1 MKSGLHGLSREQ
13 LETIK
18 RAQTKLAAS
27 TIEQEDPEK
36 NRNNRDQHPTQSN
49 MAQPSM
55 AVNKSDTN
63 LEDPAAALDKESES
77 DNSFSKR
84 KTVMVDKDA
93 NLNLKEERVDFS
105 TESDK
110 ADKDVII
117 DTTEND
123 EKNGE

>member
-117 DTTEND
+117 DTTEID